1 MARTSFVA
9 NPAKIKVIGLGG
21 GGSNA
26 VTRMVR
32 ENIQGVEFIAMNTDA
47 QALAVCEAPVCVQLG
62 PKLTRGL
69 GAGGDHHVGAKAAEE
84 NRDEL
89 REIVTGADMVFLT
102 AGMGGGTG
110 TGSIRWWPRL
120 PSKRRAD
127 HRRGHQALRFRRRA
141 PHGDGGRRYRKP
153 DR

>member
-47 QALAVCEAPVCVQLG
+47 AHLEITEAPMRILMG
-62 PKLTRGL
+62 
-69 GAGGDHHVGAKAAEE
+69 
-84 NRDEL
+84 
-89 REIVTGADMVFLT
+89 VTDSM
-102 AGMGGGTG
+102 
-110 TGSIRWWPRL
+110 
-120 PSKRRAD
+120 PSRI
-127 HRRGHQALRFRRRA
+127 
-141 PHGDGGRRYRKP
+141 
-153 DR
+153 

>member
-47 QALAVCEAPVCVQLG
+47 QALAVCEAPMCVQLG

-69 GAGGDHHVGAKAAEE
+69 GAGGDHHIGAKAAEE

-89 REIVTGADMVFLT
+89 REIVGGADKVVLT
-102 AGMGGGTG
+102 ARM
-110 TGSIRWWPRL
+110 
-120 PSKRRAD
+120 
-127 HRRGHQALRFRRRA
+127 
-141 PHGDGGRRYRKP
+141 
-153 DR
+153 

>member
-1 MARTSFVA
+1 MARTSFVS

-62 PKLTRGL
+62 SKLTKGL
-69 GAGGDHHVGAKAAEE
+69 GAGGDYIVGAKAAEE
-84 NRDEL
+84 NRDEIKEL
-89 REIVTGADMVFLT
+89 VAGSDMVFVT

-110 TGSIRWWPRL
+110 TGAIPIVSEI
-120 PSKRRAD
+120 SK
-127 HRRGHQALRFRRRA
+127 HGGALTIA
-141 PHGDGGRRYRKP
+141 VVTKP
-153 DR
+153 VAFAG